1 MVIADS
7 STIESRTRDRV
18 LRVVSQEGPV
28 SIPSLV
34 DRLGLT
40 ETAVRRHVENLAA
53 EGLVE
58 VSWEEGLPERADAC
72 RRSGPGTLA
81 ETTDPKRTPYA

>member
-1 MVIADS
+1 MVNPG
-7 STIESRTRDRV
+7 TGTLESRTRDRV

-28 SIPSLV
+28 SITVLV

-40 ETAVRRHVENLAA
+40 ETAVRRQVDALHA

-58 VSWEEGLPERADAC
+58 GREAT
-72 RRSGPGTLA
+72 GP
-81 ETTDPKRTPYA
+81 R